1 MDGGSPG
8 GSEQYS
14 KIRPKSCPPRRT
26 VQDQDTSSGLDDR
39 YLSGRLNT
47 DKDRSMYKYVQS
59 HEYPTQ
65 RHVIT
70 TRKLNNRQAA

>member
-1 MDGGSPG
+1 MAGGSPG
-8 GSEQYS
+8 GSKQHS
-14 KIRPKSCPPRRT
+14 RIKLKGCLPRT
-26 VQDQDTSSGLDDR
+26 VQVQGTSSGLHDR
-39 YLSGRLNT
+39 YLSGRLNIA
-47 DKDRSMYKYVQS
+47 KDRRMRKYVQS